1 MRREE
6 GDGEGEEKRVPEETQ
21 EKRDGETEEERHSE
35 GRAHCLRLWQRE
47 KKTEKRGREQKSD
60 SLTAA
65 PNGFS
70 GEKEREGE
78 KRRGREGIMR
88 GL

>member
-1 MRREE
+1 M
-6 GDGEGEEKRVPEETQ
+6 
-21 EKRDGETEEERHSE
+21 
-35 GRAHCLRLWQRE
+35 
-47 KKTEKRGREQKSD
+47 KKSEKRGRAQKSD

-70 GEKEREGE
+70 GEREKEREMG
-78 KRRGREGIMR
+78 GEGIMR